1 MQITVSHRGK
11 QAMLSSINDCR
22 FQYLSYYSAILAVH
36 VSAFSHKASTR
47 QLAMSLLTGHGRP
60 VCMSKAASAGYRL
73 LGLYKTI
80 YAAQSALCSELV
92 IMHTHQTA
100 PDGCFSSLF
109 WQHWHVV
116 RCRTTSLQCMV
127 LHNPCC
133 TFGACCLST
142 NRCQNILVLAF
153 SAVAECYPQATR
165 ECILWGVLVQTC
177 TATMQD
183 SISRC

>member
-1 MQITVSHRGK
+1 MTAVSGSCLTTQRFWLL
-11 QAMLSSINDCR
+11 MFLLSATRQSM
-22 FQYLSYYSAILAVH
+22 
-36 VSAFSHKASTR
+36 R
-47 QLAMSLLTGHGRP
+47 QLAMSLLPGHGRP
-60 VCMSKAASAGYRL
+60 VCISKAASAGYRL
-73 LGLYKTI
+73 LGLYNTI

-100 PDGCFSSLF
+100 PDGCFSSLI
-109 WQHWHVV
+109 WQHWHVI

-153 SAVAECYPQATR
+153 SAVADCYHKQLTSAFFGG
-165 ECILWGVLVQTC
+165 C
-177 TATMQD
+177 
-183 SISRC
+183 